1 MSENMS
7 EKISV
12 QDFVDKINRYAS
24 KDAKNKYIES
34 IVLKDKYVDYMTK
47 VTLVRDFTNKS
58 CLDQNGNVKMNSCG
72 KYLMYVRTI
81 LSLYTKLELDND
93 NPSGFFHEFDM
104 LNKYRIIDDIMKNVP
119 KSELSEWDTIMSMC
133 HQDLITNNYEI
144 HGYISRNMNNLM
156 GAMGKMTEP
165 LIKAVIDTI
174 SDDPEEF
181 KDVLKLF
188 ATFINTNKDK

>member
-1 MSENMS
+1 MSENIN

-12 QDFVDKINRYAS
+12 QDFVNKINRFAS

-58 CLDQNGNVKMNSCG
+58 CLDQNGNIRMNSCG

-144 HGYISRNMNNLM
+144 HGYISRNVGNII
-156 GAMGKMTEP
+156 AAIDKSAEP
-165 LIKAVIDTI
+165 LVNAIIEKVKEMDTEDFRDMLNGI
-174 SDDPEEF
+174 
-181 KDVLKLF
+181 VAL
-188 ATFINTNKDK
+188 TNMKK

>member
-1 MSENMS
+1 MSENIN

-12 QDFVDKINRYAS
+12 QDFVNKINRFAS

-58 CLDQNGNVKMNSCG
+58 CLDQNGNIRMNSCG

-144 HGYISRNMNNLM
+144 HGYISRNVDNIM
-156 GAMGKMTEP
+156 AAIDKSAEP
-165 LIKAVIDTI
+165 LVNVMIEKVKEMDTEDFRDMLNGI
-174 SDDPEEF
+174 
-181 KDVLKLF
+181 VAL
-188 ATFINTNKDK
+188 TNMKK

>member
-1 MSENMS
+1 MSENIN

-119 KSELSEWDTIMSMC
+119 KSELSEWDTIMSM
-133 HQDLITNNYEI
+133 
-144 HGYISRNMNNLM
+144 
-156 GAMGKMTEP
+156 
-165 LIKAVIDTI
+165 
-174 SDDPEEF
+174 
-181 KDVLKLF
+181 
-188 ATFINTNKDK
+188 

>member
-1 MSENMS
+1 MSENIN

-12 QDFVDKINRYAS
+12 QDFVNKINRFAS

-58 CLDQNGNVKMNSCG
+58 CLDQNGNIRMNSCG

-93 NPSGFFHEFDM
+93 NSSGFFHEFDM

-144 HGYISRNMNNLM
+144 HGYISRNVDNIM
-156 GAMGKMTEP
+156 AAIDKSAEP
-165 LIKAVIDTI
+165 LVNVMIEKVKEMDTEDFRDMLNGI
-174 SDDPEEF
+174 
-181 KDVLKLF
+181 VAL
-188 ATFINTNKDK
+188 TNMKK

>member
-1 MSENMS
+1 MSENIS

-104 LNKYRIIDDIMKNVP
+104 LNKYRIIDDIMKNVS

-144 HGYISRNMNNLM
+144 HGYISRNVDNIM
-156 GAMGKMTEP
+156 AAIDKSAEP
-165 LIKAVIDTI
+165 LVNVMIEKVKEMDTEDFRDMLNGI
-174 SDDPEEF
+174 
-181 KDVLKLF
+181 VAL
-188 ATFINTNKDK
+188 TNMKK

>member
-1 MSENMS
+1 MSENMN

-58 CLDQNGNVKMNSCG
+58 CLDQNGNVRMNSCG

-81 LSLYTKLELDND
+81 LSLYTKLELDED
-93 NPSGFFHEFDM
+93 SSSGFFHEFDM

-144 HGYISRNMNNLM
+144 HGYISRNVDNI
-156 GAMGKMTEP
+156 MTAIDKSAEP
-165 LIKAVIDTI
+165 LVNAMIEKVKEMDTEDFRDMLNGI
-174 SDDPEEF
+174 
-181 KDVLKLF
+181 VAL
-188 ATFINTNKDK
+188 TNMKK